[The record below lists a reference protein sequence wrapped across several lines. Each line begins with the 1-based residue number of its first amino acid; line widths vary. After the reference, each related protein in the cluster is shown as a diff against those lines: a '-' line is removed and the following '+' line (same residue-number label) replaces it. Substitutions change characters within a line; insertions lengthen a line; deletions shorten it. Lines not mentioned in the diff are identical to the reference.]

1 MVSSP
6 SMQSPLARLVLFM
19 VCLSIAGTVMAG
31 AHYLAVDLPAQE
43 YRQAPLNT
51 NSCHSDCETMKRHC
65 DNLPWYQQPT
75 CMILYSS
82 CCK

>member
-1 MVSSP
+1 MVSSS

-51 NSCHSDCETMKRHC
+51 NSCHSDCETMKC
-65 DNLPWYQQPT
+65 DTVPWNQQAS
-75 CMILYSS
+75 CMILYSY